1 MSAQLPSRDQRS
13 CAAWRRASA
22 SRSISVRPP
31 RDTGASSP
39 LTGGAFRGEVISG
52 MLLPGDERR
61 LADNPPDGTALADLR
76 YTLKTDAGQLLYVR
90 ARGTRHEST
99 EVLARLARGE
109 DVNASEYTFRTATE
123 TQTAE
128 SPLEWL
134 NKGVFV
140 SVGGRQPAGVIYE
153 TYLVELAH
161 RSLKVAIADHK
172 AKEMEQ

>member
-1 MSAQLPSRDQRS
+1 V
-13 CAAWRRASA
+13 RRLEASLDKPLDLGETA
-22 SRSISVRPP
+22 EGHRRIL
-31 RDTGASSP
+31 T

-52 MLLPGDERR
+52 MLLPGTS
-61 LADNPPDGTALADLR
+61 ADWQTIPPDGTALADLR

-109 DVNASEYTFRTATE
+109 DVNASECTFRTATE

-140 SVGGRQPAGVIYE
+140 SVGGRQPAGVMYE

-172 AKEMEQ
+172 ARRWSNESSPRARRGGL